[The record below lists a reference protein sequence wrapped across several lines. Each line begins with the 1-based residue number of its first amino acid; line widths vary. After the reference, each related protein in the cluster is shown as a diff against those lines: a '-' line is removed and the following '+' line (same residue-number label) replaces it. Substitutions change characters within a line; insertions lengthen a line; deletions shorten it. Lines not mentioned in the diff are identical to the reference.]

1 MNGPHIS
8 GPTPFK
14 LPAVAAG
21 PAPGARGC
29 KECGSASPNI
39 RHKLDADA
47 HECTNPWHDPPKG
60 RSGVSSPVR
69 HEKLKKNHETR
80 QVGLPPNVFLYTL
93 DQVAT
98 ILSLPVEDFKSKGYV
113 FYEGRSTYI
122 KKSSQ
127 MSARNI
133 APDPKDAPVWRILD
147 QELVRWMKLKG
158 FRYYEAGV
166 FYETDKFQED

>member
-1 MNGPHIS
+1 MTYEKQGGYESS
-8 GPTPFK
+8 GKPIFQ
-14 LPAVAAG
+14 LPVVPAG
-21 PAPGARGC
+21 PAPGAQPTV
-29 KECGSASPNI
+29 K
-39 RHKLDADA
+39 
-47 HECTNPWHDPPKG
+47 
-60 RSGVSSPVR
+60 PV
-69 HEKLKKNHETR
+69 KKRHETR

-98 ILSLPVEDFKSKGYV
+98 ILSLPVEEFKSKGYV

-122 KKSSQ
+122 KKTSQ

-133 APDPKDAPVWRILD
+133 TPDPKDAPVWRILD
-147 QELVRWMKLKG
+147 QELVRWLKLKG

>member
-1 MNGPHIS
+1 MTYEKQGGYESS
-8 GPTPFK
+8 GEPIFK
-14 LPAVAAG
+14 LPPVPAG
-21 PAPGARGC
+21 PAPGAQPII
-29 KECGSASPNI
+29 KPAKK
-39 RHKLDADA
+39 RHS
-47 HECTNPWHDPPKG
+47 T
-60 RSGVSSPVR
+60 
-69 HEKLKKNHETR
+69 
-80 QVGLPPNVFLYTL
+80 QQIGLPPNVFLYTL
-93 DQVAT
+93 DQIAT
-98 ILSLPVEDFKSKGYV
+98 ILSLPVEEFKTKGYV

-127 MSARNI
+127 MSARNV